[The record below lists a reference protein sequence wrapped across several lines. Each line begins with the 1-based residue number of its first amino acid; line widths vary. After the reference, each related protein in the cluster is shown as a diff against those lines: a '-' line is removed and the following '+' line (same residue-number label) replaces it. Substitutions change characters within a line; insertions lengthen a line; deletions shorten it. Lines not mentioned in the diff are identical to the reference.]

1 MRWKIVP
8 KNVTVSAEAI
18 DKYNL
23 AKKTCGNSLILEG
36 ASSKIRHIR
45 SDLINMGYGI
55 TIVTTYSL
63 LVDIIGSSKMSDIA
77 ESSKS
82 IKPEDIISAAKQNK
96 SIYSILEVA

>member
-45 SDLINMGYGI
+45 SDLINMGDGI

-63 LVDIIGSSKMSDIA
+63 LADIIGSHKMIDIA
-77 ESSKS
+77 ENARS
-82 IKPEDIISAAKQNK
+82 IKPEDIINAAKKNT
-96 SIYSILEVA
+96 SVYHVLEIA

>member
-8 KNVTVSAEAI
+8 KNVTVSTEAI
-18 DKYNL
+18 EKYNL

-36 ASSKIRHIR
+36 ASSKIRRVR

-77 ESSKS
+77 ENTRS

-96 SIYSILEVA
+96 SIYSVLEVA